1 MKLPV
6 AMREIRTGEMKLS
19 DLVICND
26 LMVTY
31 RWKGQC
37 YVVFSVYCSGVDVY
51 RTCFYVTC
59 EVTGKVSDVL
69 YVVSTRVHV
78 SVGKLILKLY

>member
-1 MKLPV
+1 MCFQCIV
-6 AMREIRTGEMKLS
+6 
-19 DLVICND
+19 LVLMCTVRVFIC
-26 LMVTY
+26 
-31 RWKGQC
+31 
-37 YVVFSVYCSGVDVY
+37 
-51 RTCFYVTC
+51 VTC